1 MEFFSEHSYAVI
13 LMCVGFS
20 LLAIELFVFAAVP
33 LFFGIGFL
41 VAAVFAFFG
50 LVNEWQSA
58 CITVVIS
65 TAISAALLWKP
76 LKKFQDSEIPL
87 DTSSDLI
94 GKVMRAARDFG
105 DNDGAVF
112 YSGTEF
118 SSRADSSN
126 ESKILKDDQV
136 KVVRITGTTLHVVK
150 V

>member
-1 MEFFSEHSYAVI
+1 MDFFSEHSYAVI
-13 LMCVGFS
+13 LMCVGFA

-41 VAAVFAFFG
+41 VAAFFAFFG
-50 LVNEWQSA
+50 LVNDWQSA
-58 CITVVIS
+58 SLTVVIS

-76 LKKFQDSEIPL
+76 FVKFQDSKIPL

-94 GKVMRAARDFG
+94 GKVMTAARDIG
-105 DNDGAVF
+105 TNDGAVS
-112 YSGTEF
+112 YSGTEL
-118 SSRADSSN
+118 SARAEGSN
-126 ESKILKDDQV
+126 ESKIVKGDSV